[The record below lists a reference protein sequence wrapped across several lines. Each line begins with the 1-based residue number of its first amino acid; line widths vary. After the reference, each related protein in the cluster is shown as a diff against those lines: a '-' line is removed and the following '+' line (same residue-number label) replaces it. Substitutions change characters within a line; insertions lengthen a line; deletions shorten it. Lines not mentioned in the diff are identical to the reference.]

1 MKSDMKYDFDKITER
16 RSTPSLKWD
25 VSENELPMWV
35 ADMDFETAPAVKAEI
50 VKTAEH
56 GIFGYSITTDAYF
69 RAYADFF
76 RERYGAPF
84 TPDAMVYVSGV
95 VAAISS
101 IVRRI
106 TNPGENVLIQAP
118 VYNVFYNS
126 ILNNGRCVLS
136 SDLVYKNG
144 EYSIDFIDLEEKL
157 SRPQTTLMIL
167 CNPHNP
173 IGKIWDRKALK
184 KIAELC
190 EKYSV
195 TVISDEIHSP
205 ITAPGKKYVPFA
217 SVSKTADEISITCL
231 AASKA
236 FNIAG
241 LQSSCLYIKNPTLRH
256 KIFRGINND
265 EVGEPNIFAVNANIA
280 AFNESREWLDELNA
294 YIAENKRFAE
304 SFIDNNIPSLHVV
317 PSEASY
323 LLWVDISGV
332 FSDSVA
338 FSEKLRKETGLFVN
352 DGAEYG
358 ECGKSFIRI
367 NLGTQRSRVED
378 GLQRLS
384 KFINKVLSHQE
395 FNKIK
400 TKR

>member
-1 MKSDMKYDFDKITER
+1 MTYDFDKLTER
-16 RSTPSLKWD
+16 RNTNSLKWN
-25 VSENELPMWV
+25 VAENELPMWV
-35 ADMDFETAPAVKAEI
+35 ADMDFEVAPAIKREI
-50 VKTAEH
+50 KKTAEC

-69 RAYADFF
+69 KAYADFF
-76 RERYGAPF
+76 SERYGAPF
-84 TPDAMVYVSGV
+84 TPDAMIYVSGV

-118 VYNVFYNS
+118 VYNIFYNS

-136 SDLVYKNG
+136 SDLVYKGG
-144 EYSIDFIDLEEKL
+144 EYSIDFRDLEEKL
-157 SRPQTTLMIL
+157 ANPQTTLMIL

-173 IGKIWDRKALK
+173 VGKIWDKKTLK

-190 EKYSV
+190 EKHSV
-195 TVISDEIHSP
+195 TVVSDEIHSP
-205 ITAPGKKYVPFA
+205 LTVPGKKYVPFA

-256 KIFRGINND
+256 KVFRGINND
-265 EVGEPNIFAVNANIA
+265 EVGEPNIFAVSANVA
-280 AFNESREWLDELNA
+280 AFNESRDWLDALNA
-294 YIAENKRFAE
+294 YLAENRRFAE
-304 SFIDNNIPSLHVV
+304 KFIDDNIPQLHAV
-317 PSEASY
+317 SAEASY

-332 FSDSVA
+332 SKDSVS
-338 FSEKLRKETGLFVN
+338 FSEKLRQETGLFVN

-358 ECGKSFIRI
+358 APGKTFVRI

-378 GLQRLS
+378 GLMRLAA
-384 KFINKVLSHQE
+384 FVNK
-395 FNKIK
+395 K
-400 TKR
+400 

>member
-1 MKSDMKYDFDKITER
+1 MKYNFDKITDR
-16 RSTPSLKWD
+16 RNTNSVKWN
-25 VSENELPMWV
+25 VAENELPMWI
-35 ADMDFETAPAVKAEI
+35 ADMDFETAPAVKREI
-50 VKTAEH
+50 LKTAEH
-56 GIFGYSITTDAYF
+56 GIYGYSETTDAYF
-69 RAYADFF
+69 EAYADFF

-84 TPDAMVYVSGV
+84 TADAMVYVSGV

-106 TNPGENVLIQAP
+106 TNPNENVLIQAP

-126 ILNNGRCVLS
+126 ILNNGRRVLS
-136 SDLVYKNG
+136 SDLIYKNG
-144 EYSIDFIDLEEKL
+144 EYSIDFSDLEKKL
-157 SRPQTTLMIL
+157 ADPQTSLMIL

-173 IGKIWDRKALK
+173 VGKIWDKKTLK

-205 ITAPGKKYVPFA
+205 LTLPDKKYVPFA
-217 SVSKTADEISITCL
+217 SVSKSAEEISITCL

-265 EVGEPNIFAVNANIA
+265 EVGEPNIFAVSANIA
-280 AFNESREWLDELNA
+280 ALNESRDWLDELNV
-294 YIAENKRFAE
+294 YIAENRRFAE
-304 SFIDNNIPSLHVV
+304 KFIDDNIPSLHAV
-317 PSEASY
+317 SAEATY

-332 FSDSVA
+332 ASDSVV
-338 FSEKLRKETGLFVN
+338 FSENLRKKTGLFVN

-358 ECGKSFIRI
+358 APGKAFIRI
-367 NLGTQRSRVED
+367 NLATQRARVED
-378 GLQRLS
+378 GLKRL
-384 KFINKVLSHQE
+384 KAFVDAKL
-395 FNKIK
+395 K
-400 TKR
+400 

>member
-1 MKSDMKYDFDKITER
+1 MKYDFDKITDR
-16 RSTPSLKWD
+16 KNTNSLKWD
-25 VSENELPMWV
+25 VAEGELPMWV
-35 ADMDFETAPAVKAEI
+35 ADMDFETAPAVKEAI

-69 RAYADFF
+69 KAYADFF

-84 TPDAMVYVSGV
+84 TPDAMVYVSGI

-106 TNPGENVLIQAP
+106 TNPGENVLIQSP
-118 VYNVFYNS
+118 VYNVFYNC
-126 ILNNGRCVLS
+126 ILNNGRRVLS
-136 SDLVYKNG
+136 SDLVYENG
-144 EYSIDFIDLEEKL
+144 EYGIDFSDLEEKL
-157 SRPQTTLMIL
+157 KNPQTSLMIL

-173 IGKIWDRKALK
+173 IGKIWDKKTLK
-184 KIAELC
+184 RIAELC
-190 EKYSV
+190 EKYDV
-195 TVISDEIHSP
+195 TVVSDEIHSP
-205 ITAPGKKYVPFA
+205 LTPPGKKYIPFS
-217 SVSKTADEISITCL
+217 SVSKTAEDISISCI

-265 EVGEPNIFAVNANIA
+265 EVGEPNIFAVSANIA
-280 AFNESREWLDELNA
+280 ALNEGREWLDELNA
-294 YIAENKRFAE
+294 YIAENRRFAE
-304 SFIDNNIPSLHVV
+304 KYIDDNIPSLHAV
-317 PSEASY
+317 SSDASY

-332 FSDSVA
+332 SRDSVS
-338 FSEKLRKETGLFVN
+338 FSENLRKKTGLFVN

-358 ECGKSFIRI
+358 ESGRTFIRI

-378 GLQRLS
+378 GLKRLE
-384 KFINKVLSHQE
+384 KFVNK
-395 FNKIK
+395 K
-400 TKR
+400 

>member
-1 MKSDMKYDFDKITER
+1 MKYDFDKITDR
-16 RSTPSLKWD
+16 RNTNSLKWD
-25 VSENELPMWV
+25 VADGELPMWV

-50 VKTAEH
+50 MKTAEH

-69 RAYADFF
+69 KAYADFF
-76 RERYGAPF
+76 KERYGAPF

-101 IVRRI
+101 IVRRV

-118 VYNVFYNS
+118 VYNIFYNS

-144 EYSIDFIDLEEKL
+144 EYSIDFSDLEEKL
-157 SRPQTTLMIL
+157 ANPQTSLMIL

-173 IGKIWDRKALK
+173 VGKIWDKKTLK
-184 KIAELC
+184 RIAELC
-190 EKYSV
+190 EKYGV

-205 ITAPGKKYVPFA
+205 FTAPGKKYVPFA
-217 SVSKTADEISITCL
+217 SVSKSAEDISITCL

-241 LQSSCLYIKNPTLRH
+241 LHSSCLYIKKPTLRH
-256 KIFRGINND
+256 KIYRGINND
-265 EVGEPNIFAVNANIA
+265 EVGEPNIFAVNANVA
-280 AFNESREWLDELNA
+280 ALNDSREWFDELNA
-294 YIAENKRFAE
+294 YLFENRRFAE
-304 SFIDNNIPSLHVV
+304 KYIEDNIPSLHAV
-317 PSEASY
+317 SAEATY

-332 FSDSVA
+332 SNDSVA
-338 FSEKLRKETGLFVN
+338 FTEKLRKKTGLFVN

-358 ECGKSFIRI
+358 KPGECFVRI
-367 NLGTQRSRVED
+367 NLATQRARVED
-378 GLQRLS
+378 GLKRLAA
-384 KFINKVLSHQE
+384 FVNK
-395 FNKIK
+395 K
-400 TKR
+400 

>member
-1 MKSDMKYDFDKITER
+1 MTYDFDKITDR
-16 RSTPSLKWD
+16 RNTNSLKWD

-35 ADMDFETAPAVKAEI
+35 ADMDFETAPAVKSEI
-50 VKTAEH
+50 LKTAEH
-56 GIFGYSITTDAYF
+56 GIFGYSVTTDSYF
-69 RAYADFF
+69 KAYADFF

-101 IVRRI
+101 IVRRV

-118 VYNVFYNS
+118 VYNIFYNS

-136 SDLVYKNG
+136 SDLIYKNG
-144 EYSIDFIDLEEKL
+144 EYSIDFNDLEEKL
-157 SRPQTTLMIL
+157 SNPQTSLMIL

-173 IGKIWDRKALK
+173 IGKIWDK
-184 KIAELC
+184 KTLRRIAELC

-205 ITAPGKKYVPFA
+205 ITAPGKKYVPFS
-217 SVSKTADEISITCL
+217 SVSKTADDISITCL

-265 EVGEPNIFAVNANIA
+265 EVGEPNIFAVNANVA
-280 AFNESREWLDELNA
+280 ALYEGREWLDKLNS
-294 YIAENKRFAE
+294 YLFENRRFAE
-304 SFIDNNIPSLHVV
+304 KFIDDNIPSLHTV
-317 PSEASY
+317 SSDASY

-332 FSDSVA
+332 SNDSVSFA
-338 FSEKLRKETGLFVN
+338 EKLRRETGLFVN

-358 ECGKSFIRI
+358 DCAKSFIRI

-378 GLQRLS
+378 GLRRLE
-384 KFINKVLSHQE
+384 KFVNK
-395 FNKIK
+395 K
-400 TKR
+400 

>member
-1 MKSDMKYDFDKITER
+1 MKYDFDKITDR
-16 RSTPSLKWD
+16 RNTTSLKWD
-25 VSENELPMWV
+25 VAENELPMWV
-35 ADMDFETAPAVKAEI
+35 ADMDFETAPAVKASI

-56 GIFGYSITTDAYF
+56 GIFGYSITTDEYF
-69 RAYADFF
+69 NAYANFF

-84 TPDAMVYVSGV
+84 TTDAMVYVSGIV
-95 VAAISS
+95 PAISS

-118 VYNVFYNS
+118 VYNIFYNC
-126 ILNNGRCVLS
+126 ILNNGRQVLS
-136 SDLVYKNG
+136 SDLVYKDG
-144 EYSIDFIDLEEKL
+144 AYSIDFEDLEKKL
-157 SRPQTTLMIL
+157 ALPQTSLMIL

-173 IGKIWDRKALK
+173 IGKIWDKKTLK

-205 ITAPGKKYVPFA
+205 ITEPGKKYTPFA
-217 SVSKTADEISITCL
+217 SVSKAADEISITCI
-231 AASKA
+231 AASKS

-265 EVGEPNIFAVNANIA
+265 EVGEPNIFATNANIA
-280 AFNESREWLDELNA
+280 ALNDGREWLDELNV

-304 SFIDNNIPSLHVV
+304 KYIDDNIPSLHVV
-317 PSEASY
+317 SSEATY

-332 FSDSVA
+332 TYDSVR
-338 FSEKLRKETGLFVN
+338 FTENLRNATGLFVN

-358 ECGKSFIRI
+358 ECARSFIRI
-367 NLGTQRSRVED
+367 NLATQRARVKD
-378 GLQRLS
+378 GLERLA
-384 KFINKVLSHQE
+384 KFVNK
-395 FNKIK
+395 K
-400 TKR
+400 

>member
-1 MKSDMKYDFDKITER
+1 MKYDFDKITDR
-16 RSTPSLKWD
+16 RNTNSLKWD
-25 VSENELPMWV
+25 VAKGELPMWV
-35 ADMDFETAPAVKAEI
+35 ADMDFETAPAVKRE
-50 VKTAEH
+50 VLKTAEL
-56 GIFGYSITTDAYF
+56 GIFGYSTTTDAYF
-69 RAYADFF
+69 KAYADFF

-84 TPDAMVYVSGV
+84 TPEAMVYVSGV

-118 VYNVFYNS
+118 VYNIFYNS
-126 ILNNGRCVLS
+126 ILNNGRCVVS

-144 EYSIDFIDLEEKL
+144 EYSIDFDDLEAKL
-157 SRPQTTLMIL
+157 ANPQTSLMIL

-173 IGKIWDRKALK
+173 VGKIWDKKTLK
-184 KIAELC
+184 RIAELC
-190 EKYSV
+190 EKHDV

-205 ITAPGKKYVPFA
+205 LTAPDKKYVPFA

-256 KIFRGINND
+256 KIYRGINND
-265 EVGEPNIFAVNANIA
+265 EVGEPNIFAVNANVA
-280 AFNESREWLDELNA
+280 ALNEGREWLDELNI
-294 YIAENKRFAE
+294 YLTENRRFAE
-304 SFIDNNIPSLHVV
+304 KFIDDNIPSLHAV
-317 PSEASY
+317 SAEASY

-332 FSDSVA
+332 SRDSVD
-338 FSEKLRKETGLFVN
+338 FTKRLREKTGLFVN

-358 ECGKSFIRI
+358 EPGKTFIRI
-367 NLGTQRSRVED
+367 NLATQRERVKD
-378 GLQRLS
+378 GLERL
-384 KFINKVLSHQE
+384 KNFINK
-395 FNKIK
+395 K
-400 TKR
+400 